1 MDRLEDLDS
10 VDFMENLTKPDDI
23 IEEVAS
29 SEWQSYEIDFKK
41 WPFKKLENLD
51 YKIEL
56 KITSLNSFQ
65 LKIVEPRFTEIQVI
79 KYASKMI

>member
-23 IEEVAS
+23 IEEVAC

-41 WPFKKLENLD
+41 
-51 YKIEL
+51 
-56 KITSLNSFQ
+56 
-65 LKIVEPRFTEIQVI
+65 
-79 KYASKMI
+79 